1 MSLTAKSYFKR
12 SLWNLLRDWYPR
24 FQFIC
29 PTKCG
34 DMKNLFWPF
43 CSAYFLA
50 HLPLCIP
57 SDVIGQKTWT
67 FSKGLCHRCAIPAWI
82 KQYQYLILGDHVSIP
97 ISISIFYISETD
109 TNININSPDFE
120 NQYQY
125 RYQYLSFKN
134 SITVP
139 IPILKNLEFENN
151 LGLNTKVLQYLSAK
165 TFSYEP

>member
-1 MSLTAKSYFKR
+1 M
-12 SLWNLLRDWYPR
+12 
-24 FQFIC
+24 
-29 PTKCG
+29 
-34 DMKNLFWPF
+34 
-43 CSAYFLA
+43 
-50 HLPLCIP
+50 
-57 SDVIGQKTWT
+57 
-67 FSKGLCHRCAIPAWI
+67 
-82 KQYQYLILGDHVSIP
+82 
-97 ISISIFYISETD
+97 D